1 MMSRSMANRFQRRT
15 VPLPEGIAALG
26 DETASTIHTLVHQ
39 AERRQAQELRDALER
54 TLKIVPRPLRGAVKK
69 VVGA

>member
-1 MMSRSMANRFQRRT
+1 MGSRFQRRT
-15 VPLPEGIAALG
+15 VDVPAGIAALG
-26 DETASTIHTLVHQ
+26 DDAVDTVHTLVHQ

-54 TLKIVPRPLRGAVKK
+54 TLKIVPRPLRGPVKK

>member
-1 MMSRSMANRFQRRT
+1 MGTRFQRRT
-15 VPLPEGIAALG
+15 VELPDGITALG
-26 DETASTIHTLVHQ
+26 PDAVDTVHTLVHQ
-39 AERRQAQELRDALER
+39 AERRQAAELRDALDR

>member
-1 MMSRSMANRFQRRT
+1 MGSRFQRRT
-15 VPLPEGIAALG
+15 VDLPEGIAALG
-26 DETASTIHTLVHQ
+26 GDAIDTVNTLVHQ
-39 AERRQAQELRDALER
+39 AERTQAQELRDALER

>member
-1 MMSRSMANRFQRRT
+1 MGTRFQRRT
-15 VPLPEGIAALG
+15 VELPEGIAALG
-26 DETASTIHTLVHQ
+26 NDAIDTVHTLVHQ
-39 AERRQAQELRDALER
+39 AERRQAHELREALER